1 MLLKKK
7 TVAVLFIAISICNT
21 TFAQTNPNIVD
32 EEGYVVFANGDT
44 VKGKV
49 SIEFKEKDE
58 PGTTTL
64 KSMDVGREV
73 TVKETTVSSKLRTK
87 QKVSYFFVRSTRYE
101 PIQIKDGSA
110 LGFMSKMAS
119 GNPGNVH
126 FFKSYYQAGNFI
138 IFQDPLDDN
147 NFVVKKAGDEKAV
160 YLNDI
165 FKNKKVAKNFIE
177 SCEALKVKAKEG
189 LDDLKDVKLF
199 ADYLNANCK

>member
-1 MLLKKK
+1 MVFNIRI
-7 TVAVLFIAISICNT
+7 VAVLFIFISTANASL
-21 TFAQTNPNIVD
+21 AQTNPNIVD

-73 TVKETTVSSKLRTK
+73 NVKENVATSKLRTK
-87 QKVSYFFVRSTRYE
+87 QKVTCFFVRDTRYE
-101 PIQIKDGSA
+101 PIQIKDRSA
-110 LGFMSKMAS
+110 IGFMSKMAS

-126 FFKSYYQAGNFI
+126 FFKSYYQAGSFN
-138 IFQDPLDDN
+138 IFQDPLDDY
-147 NFVVKKAGDEKAV
+147 NFALKKTGDEKAV
-160 YLNDI
+160 YLSDI

-177 SCEALKVKAKEG
+177 SCEALKNKIKEG
-189 LDDLKDVKLF
+189 LNDLRNVKLF